1 MQGIFNNYFRFYDP
15 PSVSQRVYQLVAT
28 PDLQQFNQLNYGQP
42 VHSTRFAAA
51 LPQRAW
57 NQGDTQLFY
66 LYHQLAQ
73 DKKLYFITEAN
84 YGGQCNP
91 DNGVAVLNLL
101 DNSGTGGWCGVG
113 WGVAMGD
120 H

>member
-73 DKKLYFITEAN
+73 DKKLYFITEAR
-84 YGGQCNP
+84 YGGKCNP
-91 DNGVAVLNLL
+91 DNGVAVLSMI
-101 DNSGTGGWCGVG
+101 DNSGTGGCT
-113 WGVAMGD
+113 VARPC
-120 H
+120 